1 MRAAREEKGQASVE
15 LVAVLPLIVVVA
27 LVCWQAVV
35 IGQAIWLSASAARSA
50 ARAEAV
56 GGDPGA
62 AARGALPAEL
72 ERDMSVSSGRQGR
85 VRVTVRAPSVVGSWR
100 LGGVTSSA
108 SFRRQ
113 AR

>member
-72 ERDMSVSSGRQGR
+72 ERDMRVSSGRHGR
-85 VRVTVRAPSVVGSWR
+85 VRVTGTVPSVVGDWR
-100 LGGVTSSA
+100 LRGVRA
-108 SFRRQ
+108 CGNF
-113 AR
+113 AP